1 MFHSHRKLPPPPRI
15 DRYSIIRSSVATGE
29 DFAARKRLISV
40 DVWSD
45 FGRVMYVCD
54 VNIDGESFDLMLT
67 IFILLKE
74 TFTDS
79 FISLVLKGENTIC
92 IGFREVV
99 HNFSRFGFDY
109 VSIGAAKPILYIIN
123 HK

>member
-1 MFHSHRKLPPPPRI
+1 MCHSHRKLPPPQRI
-15 DRYSIIRSSVATGE
+15 DRYSMFRESAVAAGE
-29 DFAARKRLISV
+29 NSAQKPLISV

-79 FISLVLKGENTIC
+79 FISLVLTGENNIHK
-92 IGFREVV
+92 GFRVC
-99 HNFSRFGFDY
+99 
-109 VSIGAAKPILYIIN
+109 ILRANWVCI
-123 HK
+123 